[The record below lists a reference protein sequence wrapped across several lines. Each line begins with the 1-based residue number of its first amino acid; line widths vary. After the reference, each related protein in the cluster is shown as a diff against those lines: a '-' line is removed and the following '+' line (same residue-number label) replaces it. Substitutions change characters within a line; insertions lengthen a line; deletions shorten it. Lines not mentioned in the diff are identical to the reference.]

1 MSDLEPEFAPPRRG
15 WLPLRALRA
24 GITFL
29 TRIPVGG
36 FPYHADDWRWASGHF
51 PLIGALLGAGLATVW
66 AVAAGLGPLP
76 AAAIVLAVSLLATGA
91 FHEDGLADT
100 ADALGGAYDRARV
113 LEILKDSR
121 IGAFGGA
128 ALVAALLLRFA
139 LLAALGDRAPLA
151 LVISEG
157 VSRLPPVVLMA
168 LLPYATDDARARSR
182 QIARAGAGQVA
193 LAGGWTTA
201 ILVAAIAGGGLT
213 PLGAAAVLAAIT
225 GAGVV
230 AGWRFVRRVGGV
242 TGDFLGATQQ
252 VAVVA
257 ALIALRA
264 VA

>member
-1 MSDLEPEFAPPRRG
+1 MTPPWLRG
-15 WLPLRALRA
+15 VRAA
-24 GITFL
+24 ATFL
-29 TRIPVGG
+29 TRVPVGG
-36 FPYHADDWRWASGHF
+36 FPYRDDDWRWASAHF
-51 PLIGALLGAGLATVW
+51 PLIGAAVGAAGALARWLALPVSPMVAGAL
-66 AVAAGLGPLP
+66 AVAVT
-76 AAAIVLAVSLLATGA
+76 VLITGG

>member
-1 MSDLEPEFAPPRRG
+1 M
-15 WLPLRALRA
+15 PLRALRA

-51 PLIGALLGAGLATVW
+51 PLIGALLGAALAGVW
-66 AVAAGLGPLP
+66 CATASLGAMP
-76 AAAIVLAVSLLATGA
+76 AAALVLAVSLLATGA

-128 ALVAALLLRFA
+128 ALAMTLLTRFA

-168 LLPYATDDARARSR
+168 ILPYATDDARAKSR
-182 QIARAGAGQVA
+182 QITRARGPQVA
-193 LAGGWTTA
+193 LAGGWTAA
-201 ILVAAIAGGGLT
+201 ILVGAIAWGGLT
-213 PLGAAAVLAAIT
+213 PLTATAILAAIT
-225 GAGVV
+225 AAGAI

-264 VA
+264 A

>member
-1 MSDLEPEFAPPRRG
+1 MSELEPELEPPRRG
-15 WLPLRALRA
+15 WLPLRSLRA

-51 PLIGALLGAGLATVW
+51 PLIGAGLGALLAGVW
-66 AVAAGLGPLP
+66 CATAGLGAMP
-76 AAAIVLAVSLLATGA
+76 AAALVLAVSLVVTGG

-128 ALVAALLLRFA
+128 ALAMTLVTRFA
-139 LLAALGDRAPLA
+139 LLAALGDRAAIA

-168 LLPYATDDARARSR
+168 LLPYATDDARAKSR
-182 QIARAGAGQVA
+182 QITRARGPQVA
-193 LAGGWTTA
+193 LATGWTA
-201 ILVAAIAGGGLT
+201 VILVGAIGC
-213 PLGAAAVLAAIT
+213 GALSPT
-225 GAGVV
+225 GAGVIALALV
-230 AGWRFVRRVGGV
+230 GVGALAGWRFMRRVGGV

-252 VAVVA
+252 LAVVA

-264 VA
+264 CA